1 MRRFCAAFFNTMPRT
16 REQNK
21 LILDQRKQEIIS
33 CSITMFKDRDRKD
46 VSIDDISKELGISH
60 GLFYHYFRNKKDL
73 LSTLSKYSEIKIL
86 NPLKKIVKDYTEH
99 DFFIHFFNFIY
110 KIIKQPDLFDLFEL
124 LNDENK
130 CIVLNK
136 ICPDFPLLSK
146 LYSSSFNKNL
156 RILNDQGCLSQSLES
171 TYKTLILIINGL
183 IFSVKKNSEL
193 PTAKSIL
200 KTIIK

>member
-1 MRRFCAAFFNTMPRT
+1 MPRT

-33 CSITMFKDRDRKD
+33 CSITMFKDRDGKD
-46 VSIDDISKELGISH
+46 VSIDDICKKLGISH
-60 GLFYHYFRNKKDL
+60 GLFYHYFKNKKDL
-73 LSTLSKYSEIKIL
+73 LLTIGKYSEIQIIE
-86 NPLKKIVKDYTEH
+86 PLKKITKQYVEH
-99 DFFIHFFNFIY
+99 DFFMHFFNFIY
-110 KIIKQPDLFDLFEL
+110 KLIKNSDLFDLFEL

-130 CIVLNK
+130 CLILNEV
-136 ICPDFPLLSK
+136 CPDFPLLNK

-156 RILNDQGCLSQSLES
+156 RLLNDQGCLSQSLES

-183 IFSVKKNSEL
+183 IFSVKKNGEL

>member
-1 MRRFCAAFFNTMPRT
+1 MPRT

-33 CSITMFKDRDRKD
+33 CSITMFKDRDGKD
-46 VSIDDISKELGISH
+46 LSIDDICKKLGISH
-60 GLFYHYFRNKKDL
+60 GLFYHYFKNKKDL
-73 LSTLSKYSEIKIL
+73 LLTVGKYSEIQIIE
-86 NPLKKIVKDYTEH
+86 PLKKITKQYVEY
-99 DFFIHFFNFIY
+99 DFFMHFFNFIY
-110 KIIKQPDLFDLFEL
+110 KLIKNSDLFDLFEL

-130 CIVLNK
+130 CLILNEM
-136 ICPDFPLLSK
+136 CPDFPLLNK

-156 RILNDQGCLSQSLES
+156 RLLNDQGSLSQSLEAI
-171 TYKTLILIINGL
+171 YKTLILVINGL
-183 IFSVKKNSEL
+183 IFSVKKNIEL

>member
-1 MRRFCAAFFNTMPRT
+1 MPRT

-33 CSITMFKDRDRKD
+33 CSITMFKHRDGKD
-46 VSIDDISKELGISH
+46 VSIDDICKKLGISH
-60 GLFYHYFRNKKDL
+60 GLFYHYFKNKKDL
-73 LSTLSKYSEIKIL
+73 LLTIGKYSEIQIIE
-86 NPLKKIVKDYTEH
+86 PLKKITKRYAEYE
-99 DFFIHFFNFIY
+99 FFMHFFSFIY
-110 KIIKQPDLFDLFEL
+110 KIIKNSNLFDLFEL

-130 CIVLNK
+130 CLILNEM
-136 ICPDFPLLSK
+136 CPDFPLLNK

-156 RILNDQGCLSQSLES
+156 RLLNDQGSLSQSLES

-183 IFSVKKNSEL
+183 IFSVKKNGEL
-193 PTAKSIL
+193 PAAKSIL